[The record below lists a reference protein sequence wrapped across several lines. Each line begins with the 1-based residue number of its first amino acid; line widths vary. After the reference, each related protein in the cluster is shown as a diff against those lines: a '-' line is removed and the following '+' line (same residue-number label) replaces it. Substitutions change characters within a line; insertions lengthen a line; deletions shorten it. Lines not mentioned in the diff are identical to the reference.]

1 MPDSR
6 TRLLVIT
13 GSLRRASFNRM
24 VAQTL
29 PELVATDVE
38 IALHATLGDIPLYD
52 QDTFDA
58 GLPDGVARLAE
69 AVFAADGVVIVT
81 PEYNYS
87 VPGALKNAL
96 DWLSRL
102 PGKPMG
108 SRPVALQSASMGM
121 LGGVRAQYHLRQ
133 VLVALDARVMN
144 LPEVMIGQVQNKVDA
159 DAGRLI
165 DGDARE
171 HIRRQLDAFVR
182 FIRR

>member
-1 MPDSR
+1 MSPLGKDIYR
-6 TRLLVIT
+6 ATVEGRGLELLYKFFLK
-13 GSLRRASFNRM
+13 GNRK
-24 VAQTL
+24 
-29 PELVATDVE
+29 
-38 IALHATLGDIPLYD
+38 
-52 QDTFDA
+52 
-58 GLPDGVARLAE
+58 
-69 AVFAADGVVIVT
+69 VVIVT

-159 DAGRLI
+159 DAGRLV
-165 DGDARE
+165 DGDSRE
-171 HIRRQLDAFVR
+171 HIRHQLDAFVR